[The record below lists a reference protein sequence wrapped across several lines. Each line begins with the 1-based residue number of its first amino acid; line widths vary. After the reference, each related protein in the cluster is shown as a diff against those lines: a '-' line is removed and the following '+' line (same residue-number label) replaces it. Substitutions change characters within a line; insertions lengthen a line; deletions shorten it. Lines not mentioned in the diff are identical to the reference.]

1 MQMQSRPSKLLYFVD
16 LAGTLLFAVEG
27 ASAGVQDELDV
38 LGLTVLAFATAMGG
52 GIIRDVL
59 IGAVPP
65 NALRDWRYSVMAL
78 CGTAVVFF
86 FHPFVRQTPT
96 QLLMVL
102 DAAGLSLFV
111 VAGAGKA
118 LLRELPPLNAILL
131 GAITGVGGGTVRDVL
146 LAKVPAVLWA
156 DVYAT
161 SALTGATV
169 MVLCRRAGLPPVVSA
184 VIGGVACFALRVVG
198 ALRHWNLPWVH

>member
-1 MQMQSRPSKLLYFVD
+1 MQSRSAKLLYIVD
-16 LAGTLLFAVEG
+16 LAGTLLFAFEG
-27 ASAGVQDELDV
+27 ASAGVQDELDI

-59 IGAVPP
+59 IGSVPP

-78 CGTAVVFF
+78 CGAAALFL
-86 FHPFVRQTPT
+86 FHPLLGQTPT
-96 QLLMVL
+96 QLLMIL

-111 VAGAGKA
+111 ISGTGKA
-118 LLRELPPLNAILL
+118 LQYELPPLNAILL
-131 GAITGVGGGTVRDVL
+131 GAITGVGGGTIRDVL
-146 LAKVPAVLWA
+146 LAKIPTVLWA

-161 SALTGATV
+161 AALLGATTLV
-169 MVLCRRAGLPPVVSA
+169 TCRKFNVPPVLSA
-184 VIGGVACFALRVVG
+184 VLAGAVCFALRVVG